1 MSEQIAPA
9 ASAAAPAA
17 EAAGIHKQFGST
29 QALRGVD
36 LTLYPGRCLGLV
48 GRNGAG
54 KSTLVSILSGIYPAD
69 SGKVR
74 FDGRP
79 APPLG
84 NVGAWRG
91 QIATV
96 FQHSM
101 VVPGLTVA
109 ENVFLGR
116 QPRHAGLVD
125 WRWMREQTRQV
136 MAEWG
141 FEIDVT
147 QPCANLTVEQRQI
160 VEIAR
165 ALAAGT
171 RCLLL
176 DEPTAALERAGIERL
191 FARVRQLA
199 ASGVAILYIS
209 HHLEEVF
216 EICQDVA
223 VIRDGELVLT
233 GPAAGLSKDAL
244 VTAMVGPDVAA
255 TRADL
260 TRSAAARGAAA
271 GSATTGAPAG
281 PGEPLLTIDHVSAA
295 SPGGRVRD
303 ASLELRPGERVGI
316 TGLLSAGVSTLARIV
331 AGAAPYESGRVLLDG
346 KQLPPGRRDLAL
358 RAGVGYLPEDRQ
370 ADGFV
375 PLLGV
380 AENATMTITDW
391 LARLAGFLRPRARAA
406 AAAPLTAALSIIS
419 AGPDQPVGEL
429 SGGNQ
434 QKVTAARALARKP
447 RLIVAITPTRG
458 VDVAS
463 KSLLLAELAR
473 VTAQTGAALLLA
485 TDELDDLAICDR
497 VIVLVRGERFTE
509 FTEPPFDREALIAA
523 TEGMARDPAPGHGA
537 SSDRSTA
544 GPASAGPATRTDHQ
558 PDSDGWGP
566 S

>member
-1 MSEQIAPA
+1 MSEQIAFA

-69 SGKVR
+69 SGEVR
-74 FDGRP
+74 FDGVP

-84 NVGAWRG
+84 NVSAWRD

-116 QPRHAGLVD
+116 QPRRAGLID
-125 WRWMREQTRQV
+125 WRRMREQTRQV

-141 FEIDVT
+141 FQIDVNR
-147 QPCANLTVEQRQI
+147 PCADLTVEQRQI

-176 DEPTAALERAGIERL
+176 DEPTAALERGAIERL
-191 FARVRQLA
+191 FARVRQLT
-199 ASGVAILYIS
+199 ASGVAVLYIS

-216 EICQDVA
+216 EICQDAA

-233 GPAAGLSKDAL
+233 GPASGLSKDDL
-244 VTAMVGPDVAA
+244 VTAMVGPDAAA

-260 TRSAAARGAAA
+260 TRAGAGRSAAAPAADRGA
-271 GSATTGAPAG
+271 
-281 PGEPLLTIDHVSAA
+281 PLLVIDHVSAE

-303 ASLELRPGERVGI
+303 TSLQVRPGERVGM

-346 KQLPPGRRDLAL
+346 KDLPPGRRDLAL

-375 PLLGV
+375 SALGV
-380 AENATMTITDW
+380 AENSTMTITDW
-391 LARLAGFLRPRARAA
+391 LARLAGFLRPQTRAA
-406 AAAPLTAALSIIS
+406 AAAPLTRALSIMS

-463 KSLLLAELAR
+463 KTLLLAELAR
-473 VTAQTGAALLLA
+473 VTAETGAALLLA

-523 TEGMARDPAPGHGA
+523 TEGMARDAAAGSGAGQGNASTSGRPADA
-537 SSDRSTA
+537 Q
-544 GPASAGPATRTDHQ
+544 PASQADSP
-558 PDSDGWGP
+558 PDSDRQGP
-566 S
+566 P

>member
-1 MSEQIAPA
+1 MTERIVPA

-17 EAAGIHKQFGST
+17 EAAAIHKQFGST

-36 LTLYPGRCLGLV
+36 LTLHPGRCLGLV

-69 SGKVR
+69 SGEVR
-74 FDGRP
+74 FDGKP

-96 FQHSM
+96 FQQSM
-101 VVPGLTVA
+101 VVPRLTVA

-116 QPRHAGLVD
+116 QPRRAGLVD
-125 WRWMREQTRQV
+125 WRRMREQTRQV

-141 FEIDVT
+141 FEIDVR
-147 QPCANLTVEQRQI
+147 QPCADLTVEQRQI

-176 DEPTAALERAGIERL
+176 DEPTAALERGAIERL
-191 FARVRQLA
+191 FARVRQLT

-233 GPAAGLSKDAL
+233 GPAAGLSKDDL

-255 TRADL
+255 TRAEL
-260 TRSAAARGAAA
+260 TRAASAEAAA
-271 GSATTGAPAG
+271 GAQPPGTALAAPAALAGSAADQGAP
-281 PGEPLLTIDHVSAA
+281 LLVIDHVSAE
-295 SPGGRVRD
+295 SPAGRVRD
-303 ASLELRPGERVGI
+303 TSLQLLPGERVGI

-331 AGAAPYESGRVLLDG
+331 AGAAPYESGHVLLDG
-346 KQLPPGRRDLAL
+346 KQLAPGRRDLAL

-391 LARLAGFLRPRARAA
+391 LARLAGFLRPQSRAA
-406 AAAPLTAALSIIS
+406 AAAPLARALSIMS
-419 AGPDQPVGEL
+419 TGPGQPVGEL

-463 KSLLLAELAR
+463 KALLLAELAR
-473 VTAQTGAALLLA
+473 VTAETGAALLLA
-485 TDELDDLAICDR
+485 TDELDDLVICDR

-523 TEGMARDPAPGHGA
+523 TEGMTRDA
-537 SSDRSTA
+537 SRTDSQPNSDRQ
-544 GPASAGPATRTDHQ
+544 GPQ
-558 PDSDGWGP
+558 
-566 S
+566 

>member
-1 MSEQIAPA
+1 MSEQIAFA

-69 SGKVR
+69 SGEVR
-74 FDGRP
+74 FDGVP

-84 NVGAWRG
+84 NVSAWRDR
-91 QIATV
+91 IATV

-116 QPRHAGLVD
+116 QPRRAGLID
-125 WRWMREQTRQV
+125 WRRMREQTRQV

-141 FEIDVT
+141 FQIDVNR
-147 QPCANLTVEQRQI
+147 PCADLTVEQRQI

-176 DEPTAALERAGIERL
+176 DEPTAALERGAIERL
-191 FARVRQLA
+191 FARVRQLT
-199 ASGVAILYIS
+199 ASGVAVLYIS

-216 EICQDVA
+216 EICQDAA

-233 GPAAGLSKDAL
+233 GPASGLSKDDL
-244 VTAMVGPDVAA
+244 VTAMVGPDAAA

-260 TRSAAARGAAA
+260 TRAGAGRSAAAPAADRGA
-271 GSATTGAPAG
+271 
-281 PGEPLLTIDHVSAA
+281 PLLVIDHVSAE

-303 ASLELRPGERVGI
+303 TSLQVRPGERVGM

-346 KQLPPGRRDLAL
+346 KDLPPGRRDLAL

-375 PLLGV
+375 SALGV
-380 AENATMTITDW
+380 AENSTMTITDW
-391 LARLAGFLRPRARAA
+391 LARLAGFLRPRTRAA
-406 AAAPLTAALSIIS
+406 AAAPLTRALSIMS

-463 KSLLLAELAR
+463 KTLLLAELAR
-473 VTAQTGAALLLA
+473 VTAETGAALLLA

-523 TEGMARDPAPGHGA
+523 TEGMTRDAAAGSGA
-537 SSDRSTA
+537 SQ
-544 GPASAGPATRTDHQ
+544 GNASASGRPAGAQAASQADSP
-558 PDSDGWGP
+558 PDSDRQGP
-566 S
+566 P

>member
-1 MSEQIAPA
+1 MSEQIVPA

-54 KSTLVSILSGIYPAD
+54 KSTLVSILSGIYAAD
-69 SGKVR
+69 SGEVR
-74 FDGRP
+74 FDGQT

-84 NVGAWRG
+84 NVDAWRSR
-91 QIATV
+91 IATV

-116 QPRHAGLVD
+116 QPQRAGLVD
-125 WRWMREQTRQV
+125 WREMREAARQV
-136 MAEWG
+136 MTEWG
-141 FEIDVT
+141 FPIDVRL
-147 QPCANLTVEQRQI
+147 PCADLTVEQRQI

-176 DEPTAALERAGIERL
+176 DEPTAALERSGIERL

-233 GPAAGLSKDAL
+233 GPAAGLSKDDL

-255 TRADL
+255 TRAEL
-260 TRSAAARGAAA
+260 TRSTRDGTPGAAPAAATG
-271 GSATTGAPAG
+271 GPVLVIENVSAQSPAG
-281 PGEPLLTIDHVSAA
+281 RVS
-295 SPGGRVRD
+295 D
-303 ASLELRPGERVGI
+303 ASLQVLPGERVGI
-316 TGLLSAGVSTLARIV
+316 TGLLSAGVGTLARIV

-346 KQLPPGRRDLAL
+346 KQLVPGRRDLAL
-358 RAGVGYLPEDRQ
+358 QAGVGYIPEDRQ
-370 ADGFV
+370 ADGLV

-391 LARLAGFLRPRARAA
+391 LARLGGFVRPKARAA
-406 AAAPLTAALSIIS
+406 AAAPLSRALSIMS
-419 AGPDQPVGEL
+419 SGPDQPVGEL

-463 KSLLLAELAR
+463 KSLLLAELAQ
-473 VTAQTGAALLLA
+473 VTAETGAALLLA

-497 VIVLVRGERFTE
+497 VIVLVRGERFAE

-523 TEGMARDPAPGHGA
+523 TEGIARNGIGGGSIISNGGA
-537 SSDRSTA
+537 RT
-544 GPASAGPATRTDHQ
+544 SAGPPASPLAGHPDSP
-558 PDSDGWGP
+558 PDSDQQGP